1 MFASALLM
9 VRPQLF
15 GYNPENADNTF
26 ARQGDH
32 GAHQAALAEFDALA
46 EGLRALGL
54 QVCVLRDSSGSPDAI
69 FPNNWFSTH
78 ADGRLVYYPMKAP
91 SRRREVRLD
100 LPERLRQWGF
110 EVKQVLDW
118 SGLAE
123 AGLFLEGTGSLVL
136 DQARR
141 LAYAALSERCDA
153 SLVTRWA
160 EILGYTAFCFE
171 PCRLPGPDGQHQPV
185 YHTNVLMAQG
195 QGFLVWAP
203 EGFAQAEVAQQLR
216 QKWADSDQFSLELSL
231 SQVQAFAGNLLQ
243 VQTPSGPCLL
253 MSQTAKEALLPSQ
266 ISQLETFTAIKAFA
280 IPTIE
285 RVGGGSLRCM
295 LAELFLPKTEH
306 LLAQNLF
313 PTPVVS

>member
-26 ARQGDH
+26 ALPGEDSV
-32 GAHQAALAEFDALA
+32 HQAALAEFDTVAD
-46 EGLRALGL
+46 GLKALGL
-54 QVCVLRDSSGSPDAI
+54 QVCILRDSSGSPDAI

-78 ADGRLVYYPMKAP
+78 PDGRLVYYPMKAP

-110 EVKQVLDW
+110 AVKQVLDW

-136 DQARR
+136 DHAQRV
-141 LAYAALSERCDA
+141 AYAALSERTDA
-153 SLVTRWA
+153 SLLLRWA
-160 EILGYTAFCFE
+160 EILGYTAFGFE
-171 PCRLPGPDGQHQPV
+171 PCRLPGPDGQLHPV

-195 QGFLVWAP
+195 QGFGVWAP
-203 EGFAQAEVAQQLR
+203 EGFAQADVAQQLR
-216 QKWADSDQFSLELSL
+216 QKWADSDQFSVELGL
-231 SQVQAFAGNLLQ
+231 SQVQSFAGNLLQ

-266 ISQLETFTAIKAFA
+266 IAQLERFTTLKAFA

-295 LAELFLPKTEH
+295 LAELFLP
-306 LLAQNLF
+306 QI
-313 PTPVVS
+313 